1 MSSTGS
7 SGGDAG
13 VVGANE
19 PDWLSLY
26 RSMYRIRATEERIAE
41 IYPSDKIK
49 SPIHLS
55 IGQEAVA
62 VGVCDALTERDIVFG
77 TYRGHAMYLAKGG
90 DIDAMMAEL
99 YGKVTGNGRGK
110 SGSMHLID
118 TNAGVMGTSAIVGSH
133 ISNAVGFALAEQIKG
148 GDRVTVVFFG
158 DGASDQGTFHESLN
172 FAALKSLPILFICEN
187 NAYAIFSE
195 SAARMAGTRR
205 YEKARGYG
213 IEADCVDSGDV
224 AEILEATKAAVS
236 SIRAGGGPR
245 FLECMTW
252 RVKEHVG
259 PNEDDNLDY
268 RPPEDLKAW
277 AERDAVL
284 TTTRYLTTE
293 QKATIE
299 AEVDAEIERA
309 LAFAESSPFP
319 AVEELEAHV
328 FAN

>member
-1 MSSTGS
+1 MNSAGS
-7 SGGDAG
+7 SAG
-13 VVGANE
+13 AATANG
-19 PDWLSLY
+19 PDWPRLY
-26 RSMYRIRATEERIAE
+26 RSLYRIRATEERIAE
-41 IYPSDKIK
+41 IYPSDRIK

-62 VGVCDALTERDIVFG
+62 VGVCEALSERDIVFG

-90 DIDAMMAEL
+90 DLDAMMAEL
-99 YGKVTGNGRGK
+99 HGKVTGQGRGK

-118 TNAGVMGTSAIVGSH
+118 TDAGVMGTSAIVGSH

-172 FAALKSLPILFICEN
+172 FAALKSLPILFVCEN

-195 SAARMAGTRR
+195 SSARMAGAARH
-205 YEKARGYG
+205 EKARGYG
-213 IEADCVDSGDV
+213 IESDCVDTGDT
-224 AEILEATKAAVS
+224 ADILSATCDAVS
-236 SIRAGGGPR
+236 AIRAGGGPR

-259 PNEDDNLDY
+259 PGEDDDLEY
-268 RPPEDLKAW
+268 RPVADLEAW

-284 TTTRYLTTE
+284 AAARHLTPDH
-293 QKATIE
+293 KAEIE
-299 AEVDAEIERA
+299 TAVDAEIDHA
-309 LAFAESSPFP
+309 LAFAEASPFP
-319 AVEELEAHV
+319 EVEELGAHV

>member
-1 MSSTGS
+1 MNSAGSSTGGA
-7 SGGDAG
+7 GGVA
-13 VVGANE
+13 ANG
-19 PDWLSLY
+19 PDWPRLY
-26 RSMYRIRATEERIAE
+26 RSLYRIRATEERIAE
-41 IYPSDKIK
+41 IYPSDRIK

-62 VGVCDALTERDIVFG
+62 VGVCEALSESDIVFG

-90 DIDAMMAEL
+90 DLDAMMAEL
-99 YGKVTGNGRGK
+99 FGKVTGNGRGK

-118 TNAGVMGTSAIVGSH
+118 TDAGVMGTSAIVGSH

-172 FAALKSLPILFICEN
+172 FAALKSLPILFVCEN

-195 SAARMAGTRR
+195 SAARMAGSRR

-213 IEADCVDSGDV
+213 IASDCVDSGEVED
-224 AEILEATKAAVS
+224 ILRATSEAVS
-236 SIRAGGGPR
+236 TIRAGGGPR

-259 PNEDDNLDY
+259 PGEDDDLDY
-268 RPPEDLKAW
+268 RPQKDLKVW
-277 AERDAVL
+277 AGRDAVL
-284 TTTRYLTTE
+284 AAARRVTPERKIAIE
-293 QKATIE
+293 TI
-299 AEVDAEIERA
+299 VNVEIDRA
-309 LAFAESSPFP
+309 LAFAEKSPFP
-319 AVEELEAHV
+319 DAGELGAHV
-328 FAN
+328 FAD

>member
-1 MSSTGS
+1 MGAVVETGAE
-7 SGGDAG
+7 GL
-13 VVGANE
+13 
-19 PDWLSLY
+19 DWPRLYRSLY
-26 RSMYRIRATEERIAE
+26 RIRTTEERIAE
-41 IYPSDKIK
+41 IYPSDRIK

-62 VGVCDALTERDIVFG
+62 VGVCEALSQRDIVFG

-90 DIDAMMAEL
+90 NLDAMMAEL
-99 YGKVTGNGRGK
+99 YGKVTGQGRGK

-118 TNAGVMGTSAIVGSH
+118 TNAGVMGTSAIVASH

-172 FAALKSLPILFICEN
+172 FAALKSLPILFVCEN

-195 SAARMAGTRR
+195 SAARMAGGRR
-205 YEKARGYG
+205 YEKARAYG
-213 IEADCVDSGDV
+213 IESGCVDTGDV
-224 AEILEATKAAVS
+224 ADILRATSDAVD

-259 PNEDDNLDY
+259 PAEDDNLNY
-268 RPPEDLKAW
+268 RPEEDLEEW
-277 AERDAVL
+277 AGRDAIPAAARHL
-284 TTTRYLTTE
+284 TAE
-293 QKATIE
+293 QKAEIE
-299 AEVDAEIERA
+299 TAVDAEIERA
-309 LAFAESSPFP
+309 LAFAEESPFP
-319 AVEELEAHV
+319 EVEELGAHV
-328 FAN
+328 FSS